1 MKEKK
6 ELEEYIKAEEHFD
19 TAQRYSNTNSITA
32 ASSNFA
38 HQDSGISDVQPRGVE
53 PPEKI
58 DKG

>member
-19 TAQRYSNTNSITA
+19 TAQRYSNTQTA

-38 HQDSGISDVQPRGVE
+38 HQDSGMSDVQPRGVE